1 MVTGPLRAVLWF
13 LGALAVIWLV
23 AGVAMLP
30 AMGRMMEGGMMSE
43 GMMGDGMMMEM
54 GGMMSMMAAM
64 AAQFL
69 AMIGLLGVF
78 LYLVVDSVRRRRA

>member
-13 LGALAVIWLV
+13 LGALAVVWLV

-43 GMMGDGMMMEM
+43 GMMGDGMMEM

-64 AAQFL
+64 AAQLL